1 LTFKKCRRIFKLLK
15 DLSPQKVA
23 MVSQGLLG
31 LYFWVINSLKLR
43 IINAITNKEVIP
55 QRLNSPKKRTMTAGR
70 DKDNSDIKK
79 EMKESVY
86 SSNVHNADVHNTFAQ
101 TASQANKGSKNYDSL
116 DYDWRLFRKDSPVR
130 RRILKNQISGS
141 RKSGVDADRR
151 TDANLPVKLENVGNP
166 LYNSFSYE
174 NYDYPDLDYARH
186 RQDIE
191 IDKAIQKERMKE
203 KNIKNTKS
211 RVSYHW
217 SPKRRK
223 EMREESDTMTH
234 YYTERFIKDVLKDID
249 ERNLTRTQGTEY
261 LKEFG
266 YDLKVQTDPDSG
278 IEEFTAVKTVE
289 EVVKAES
296 PQKVIEEEQFPK
308 EKESDERVLLKELA
322 LGKDLLRRAG
332 CNISE
337 ESLLELT
344 SDYYLNSDDQQLV
357 RVFMGLLELANH
369 GEQIYYPTW
378 TKVQSELGYTNDWIK
393 RIDNFEN
400 MVEHYTIPK
409 YKIEDMRKSF
419 QRYAQ
424 YTSDKPYIK
433 NIQEYL

>member
-55 QRLNSPKKRTMTAGR
+55 QRLNSPKKRTIIAGR

-101 TASQANKGSKNYDSL
+101 IASQANKGSKNYDSL

-151 TDANLPVKLENVGNP
+151 TDANLPVQLENVGNP

-234 YYTERFIKDVLKDID
+234 YYTERFIKDVLKDIH

-278 IEEFTAVKTVE
+278 MEEFAAVKTVE
-289 EVVKAES
+289 EVVEAES
-296 PQKVIEEEQFPK
+296 PQKVIEEEQFPQA
-308 EKESDERVLLKELA
+308 ERK
-322 LGKDLLRRAG
+322 
-332 CNISE
+332 
-337 ESLLELT
+337 
-344 SDYYLNSDDQQLV
+344 
-357 RVFMGLLELANH
+357 
-369 GEQIYYPTW
+369 
-378 TKVQSELGYTNDWIK
+378 
-393 RIDNFEN
+393 
-400 MVEHYTIPK
+400 
-409 YKIEDMRKSF
+409 
-419 QRYAQ
+419 
-424 YTSDKPYIK
+424 
-433 NIQEYL
+433 